1 MSSPS
6 PASSTPTSDGTTSVA
21 RADAAPSAPAAD
33 TIPFRGLDRDGK
45 LVFAGLMLGMFV
57 ASISQSIVGP
67 AMPRIVAELG
77 GLDYYNWVITASMLV
92 SAMVVP
98 IIGKLSDMYGRKGF
112 YLAGLLIFMLGTS
125 FAGMALNFWMLVA
138 ARAIQGLGM
147 GILMPLSQ
155 IIIGDIVPARQRG
168 KYQGLMGS
176 TFAVS
181 SVAGPLI
188 GGSVT
193 DAFGWRYLFYL
204 ALPLGI
210 AAFMFI
216 LRFMRLDFTARHA
229 KVDVAGICTLIPA
242 MLLGLLATT
251 WAGSEFSWTSPV
263 ILSMF
268 AVSIAFLVV
277 FVLIERRAEDPLVPL
292 GMLRNPVVALSM
304 VSSFCISV
312 AMFGAVIYIPVYAQ
326 GVMGASATI
335 SGMIMMPHVLIM
347 MGTGILTGF
356 LVSRIGRYKPFLIA
370 GTLVLLAGNMLL
382 AYVNRDNT
390 PLFPTAAMMITG
402 LGLGLT
408 VQLFTLVVQN
418 AVPQSELGVATS
430 ALQFTRNV
438 GATLGTAVL
447 GTIMSAA
454 MGQAVAEHVREL
466 PAAQAAHARGID
478 ASSVLDP
485 AVLNALPE
493 AVADAVRHGLAD
505 AIGLVFI
512 IVVPV
517 SLVAFLP
524 TLFLKEIPLSETL
537 QKREPRTSTGSMPAI
552 AAEDGSEYEDV
563 QGPEQEPRRERL
575 AVGADAADRT
585 RTA

>member
-1 MSSPS
+1 MSSPAH
-6 PASSTPTSDGTTSVA
+6 ASEPETAVRDVE
-21 RADAAPSAPAAD
+21 
-33 TIPFRGLDRDGK
+33 FHGLDRDGK
-45 LVFAGLMLGMFV
+45 IVFAGLMLGMFV

-77 GLDYYNWVITASMLV
+77 GLDYYNWVITATMLV

-112 YLAGLLIFMLGTS
+112 YLAGLVIFMGGTA
-125 FAGMALNFWMLVA
+125 FAGMSLNFWMLVGT
-138 ARAIQGLGM
+138 RAIQGLGM

-168 KYQGLMGS
+168 KYQGLMGT
-176 TFAVS
+176 TFAAS

-193 DAFGWRYLFYL
+193 DTFGWRYLFYL

-210 AAFMFI
+210 AAFFFI
-216 LRFMRLDFTARHA
+216 LRYMRLDFTARHA

-263 ILSMF
+263 ILGMF
-268 AVSIAFLVV
+268 AVSIAFLIA
-277 FVLIERRAEDPLVPL
+277 FVLIERKATEPLVPL
-292 GMLRNPVVALSM
+292 GMLRNPVVALSI

-326 GVMGASATI
+326 GVMGASATV

-347 MGTGILTGF
+347 MGTGIVTGF
-356 LVSRIGRYKPFLIA
+356 IVAKVGRYKPFLIV
-370 GTLVLLAGNMLL
+370 GTLVLLVGNIVL
-382 AYVNRDNT
+382 ALVDRDNT
-390 PLFPTAAMMITG
+390 PVFLTVAMMVTG

-408 VQLFTLVVQN
+408 VQLFTLVIQN

-447 GTIMSAA
+447 GTVMSAA
-454 MGQAVAEHVREL
+454 MGSAVATHVAEL
-466 PAAQAAHARGID
+466 PEDAAQKAKGID
-478 ASSVLDP
+478 AGSVLDP
-485 AVLNALPE
+485 SVLNSLPE
-493 AVADAVRHGLAD
+493 QVAGAVRQGLAE

-512 IVVPV
+512 IVVPIAV
-517 SLVAFLP
+517 AAFLP

-537 QKREPRTSTGSMPAI
+537 QKREPRTRTGSMPAI
-552 AAEDGSEYEDV
+552 AAEDGSDYEDV
-563 QGPEQEPRRERL
+563 HGPEQEPARARPAAGVSSGQGAGTAQARRERS
-575 AVGADAADRT
+575 
-585 RTA
+585 

>member
-1 MSSPS
+1 MSSPATVS
-6 PASSTPTSDGTTSVA
+6 PHSSTRNVTFD
-21 RADAAPSAPAAD
+21 
-33 TIPFRGLDRDGK
+33 GLDRGGK
-45 LVFAGLMLGMFV
+45 LVFAGLLLGMFV

-112 YLAGLLIFMLGTS
+112 YLAGLLIFMSGTA
-125 FAGMALNFWMLVA
+125 FAGIALNFWMLVA
-138 ARAIQGLGM
+138 ARAVQGLGM

-168 KYQGLMGS
+168 KYQGLMG
-176 TFAVS
+176 TAFAVS

-204 ALPLGI
+204 ALPLGVL
-210 AAFMFI
+210 AFVFI

-229 KVDVAGICTLIPA
+229 KVDIAGISTLIPA

-263 ILSMF
+263 ILGMF
-268 AVSIAFLVV
+268 AISIAFLVA
-277 FVLIERRAEDPLVPL
+277 FVMIERRAEEPLVPL
-292 GMLRNPVVALSM
+292 GMLRNPIVALSII
-304 VSSFCISV
+304 SSFFISV

-335 SGMIMMPHVLIM
+335 SGMIMMPHVLVM
-347 MGTGILTGF
+347 MGTGIITGF
-356 LVSRIGRYKPFLIA
+356 LVARVGKYKPFLIA
-370 GTLVLLAGNMLL
+370 GTLVLLAGNVML
-382 AYVNRDNT
+382 AFVGPQNT
-390 PLFPTAAMMITG
+390 PWYLTAAMLIVG

-418 AVPQSELGVATS
+418 AVPQSDLGVATA

-447 GTIMSAA
+447 GTVMSAA
-454 MGQAVAEHVREL
+454 MVRSVAQHVAEL
-466 PAAQAAHARGID
+466 PADQADHARGID
-478 ASSVLDP
+478 AGSVLDP
-485 AVLNALPE
+485 SVLDSLPD
-493 AVADAVRHGLAD
+493 AVAVAVRQGLAE

-517 SLVAFLP
+517 AVAAFIP
-524 TLFLKEIPLSETL
+524 TLFLRQIPLSETL
-537 QKREPRTSTGSMPAI
+537 QRREPRPTTGSLPAI
-552 AAEDGSEYEDV
+552 GTEDGDDYEQQ
-563 QGPEQEPRRERL
+563 QGPEVEPARARS
-575 AVGADAADRT
+575 
-585 RTA
+585 